1 MNRVPAIVLILS
13 VCAALGTVACGATTG
28 AASPQRSAAAAPTDD
43 PTITAR
49 VKTVLIN
56 DRTISSTI
64 DVQTSQGVVTLSGK
78 VKSKDEEGKA
88 MELARSVRGVT
99 DVKSKLEI
107 QP

>member
-1 MNRVPAIVLILS
+1 MKRLPAIPLILAL
-13 VCAALGTVACGATTG
+13 VAPLGTIACGAAV
-28 AASPQRSAAAAPTDD
+28 AASPRQSAAAAPTDD

-56 DRTISSTI
+56 DRTLSSTI

-78 VKSKDEEGKA
+78 VKSKDEESKA
-88 MELARSVRGVT
+88 IELARAVRGVT
-99 DVKSKLEI
+99 DVRSKLEI

>member
-1 MNRVPAIVLILS
+1 MKKHLAVLIILAFATS
-13 VCAALGTVACGATTG
+13 LGTAACGAG
-28 AASPQRSAAAAPTDD
+28 VVAPKRNAASAPSDD

-56 DRTISSTI
+56 DPTVSSTI
-64 DVQTSQGVVTLSGK
+64 DVQTFQGVVTLTGK
-78 VKSKDEEGKA
+78 VKTKEEEAKA
-88 MELARSVRGVT
+88 MQLARTVRGVA

>member
-1 MNRVPAIVLILS
+1 MKKLQAVLLIL
-13 VCAALGTVACGATTG
+13 ALVAPFGSVACGAG
-28 AASPQRSAAAAPTDD
+28 AVSPRRNEATAPADD

-56 DRTISSTI
+56 DPAISSTI
-64 DVQTSQGVVTLSGK
+64 DVQTFQGVVTLTGK
-78 VKSKDEEGKA
+78 VKTKDEEAKA
-88 MELARSVRGVT
+88 MQLVRTIRGVT

>member
-1 MNRVPAIVLILS
+1 MKRLPVVLLMLALAAPVGS
-13 VCAALGTVACGATTG
+13 VGCGAG
-28 AASPQRSAAAAPTDD
+28 AMSPKRNAAAAPEDD

-56 DRTISSTI
+56 DRSISSTI
-64 DVQTSQGVVTLSGK
+64 DVQTYQGVVTLRGK
-78 VKSKDEEGKA
+78 EKSKDEEAKA
-88 MELARSVRGVT
+88 MQLARTVRGVN

>member
-1 MNRVPAIVLILS
+1 MRKHLAVPLILAL
-13 VCAALGTVACGATTG
+13 AAPLGTVACGGTI
-28 AASPQRSAAAAPTDD
+28 ASTPQQSAAAAPSDD

-56 DRTISSTI
+56 DRTLSSTI

-78 VKSKDEEGKA
+78 VKSKDEESKA
-88 MELARSVRGVT
+88 IELARTVRGVT

>member
-1 MNRVPAIVLILS
+1 MRKHLAIPLIL
-13 VCAALGTVACGATTG
+13 ALGAPLGIVACGGTI
-28 AASPQRSAAAAPTDD
+28 ASTPRQSAAAAPTDD

-56 DRTISSTI
+56 DRTLSSTI
-64 DVQTSQGVVTLSGK
+64 DVQTNQGVVTLTGK
-78 VKSKDEEGKA
+78 VKSKEEESKA
-88 MELARSVRGVT
+88 IELARSVHGVS

>member
-1 MNRVPAIVLILS
+1 MKRLPAVSLIL
-13 VCAALGTVACGATTG
+13 VLAVPLGSIACGGTI
-28 AASPQRSAAAAPTDD
+28 ASTPRQSAVAAPTDD

-56 DRTISSTI
+56 DRTLSSTI
-64 DVQTSQGVVTLSGK
+64 DVQTTQGVVTLTGK
-78 VKSKDEEGKA
+78 VKSKDEESKA
-88 MELARSVRGVT
+88 IELARTIHGVT

>member
-1 MNRVPAIVLILS
+1 MKRVPAILLIL
-13 VCAALGTVACGATTG
+13 ALVAPLGAIACGATG

-64 DVQTSQGVVTLSGK
+64 DVQTNQGVVTLSGK
-78 VKSKDEEGKA
+78 VKSKDEETKA
-88 MELARSVRGVT
+88 IELARSVRGVT

>member
-1 MNRVPAIVLILS
+1 MRKHLVIPLILAL
-13 VCAALGTVACGATTG
+13 AAPLGTIACGAAV
-28 AASPQRSAAAAPTDD
+28 AASPRQSAAAAPTDD

-56 DRTISSTI
+56 DRTLSSTI
-64 DVQTSQGVVTLSGK
+64 DVQTNQGVVTLSGK
-78 VKSKDEEGKA
+78 VKSKDEESKA
-88 MELARSVRGVT
+88 IELARTVRGVT

>member
-1 MNRVPAIVLILS
+1 MKRVPAILLIL
-13 VCAALGTVACGATTG
+13 ALGAPLGTIACGATG
-28 AASPQRSAAAAPTDD
+28 AASPQRNAAAAPTDD

-64 DVQTSQGVVTLSGK
+64 DVQTNQGVVTLSGK
-78 VKSKDEEGKA
+78 VKSKDEETKA
-88 MELARSVRGVT
+88 IELARAVRGVT